1 MVATVGIVFMRH
13 DGEIQSIKTDRL
25 LRHPAHPCN
34 TLAVAEGAQFR
45 SREPQALPVAPTKR
59 EPRRYR
65 TGRNQQLNLKVTA
78 EAAEAFYALA
88 DEKGWVLGEVFER
101 AIIALK
107 RDLEGQG
114 KGDD

>member
-1 MVATVGIVFMRH
+1 MMTNDRASFFGGDDDDLSDFKP
-13 DGEIQSIKTDRL
+13 KTPPDK
-25 LRHPAHPCN
+25 AAVK
-34 TLAVAEGAQFR
+34 AVAEGAQFR
-45 SREPQALPVAPTKR
+45 SRDPQALPVAPTKR